1 MRESAKKLSVGG
13 RSGWGP
19 MNRCYR
25 TLRRDR
31 GGLLWFTVF
40 GVGGDGFEEEPPGEL
55 SAFGSETWEA
65 VEGLEGSG

>member
-1 MRESAKKLSVGG
+1 
-13 RSGWGP
+13 